1 MNWKTREDHIIELAK
16 MFQKILEQNDKS
28 ATPVID
34 IAEAALKFAIPT
46 FSIKITTTGV
56 GLNA

>member
-1 MNWKTREDHIIELAK
+1 

-46 FSIKITTTGV
+46 FSIKITTTVV
-56 GLNA
+56 GMNN